1 MRIRP
6 ITAGDAPAIAAL
18 SGELGYETEAGA
30 MAVRLGAVLAACAGV
45 WIVRRPDLAWLWLA
59 FGLNFNFLTLV
70 VSFEAI
76 LLMNILLMAQNRQA
90 RGDELRDEADYQADK
105 HSADK
110 MDELIELFK
119 KSK

>member
-1 MRIRP
+1 MKTLLQTYHKRLEKYRQ
-6 ITAGDAPAIAAL
+6 AKLKKSERLSDLIAAWCGSWSFL
-18 SGELGYETEAGA
+18 LLHLIGFL
-30 MAVRLGAVLAACAGV
+30 
-45 WIVRRPDLAWLWLA
+45 LWLA

-76 LLMNILLMAQNRQA
+76 LLINILLMAQNRQA